1 MTDDFFRSRLDGMID
16 ARHPLAVLG
25 DKLPWSKLEASIAPI
40 FAHQPRPVLETE
52 TGFDF
57 AGEFVKS
64 KGGDVGNKG
73 RPRLSLRL
81 MIALTML
88 KNSFNCSDEDLV
100 QRFADSVTWQ
110 YFAGYEYFDSR
121 LPCDATQV
129 GRFRT
134 ALGEAGLE
142 EILSAT
148 IKAALDI
155 GAVKKSE
162 FERLIVDTTVQEKA
176 ISHPTDSRLL
186 DIARRKVVQAAKRAG
201 IELKQTFEKEGKE
214 LRRSAGGY
222 AHAKQFKRLGRT
234 IKRQKTILGVLLR
247 EVQRKLPLAK
257 NQGKELETL
266 QMWLERATRIHTQ
279 KRKDKDK
286 LYALH
291 APEVECIGK
300 GKARKPFEFGVKSG
314 LAVTHK
320 QGLIVGARSF
330 PGNPWDGHTLSEQI
344 EQATILLEAVNVTPK
359 QVVVDL
365 GYRGKDVDAAL
376 PNIEIIHRGKIKTM
390 TQTQRKWLRRRQAV
404 EPAIGHL
411 KADHRMDRNWL
422 KGSAGDAL
430 HTLCCA
436 VGYNIKWLMRAIVR
450 LGLQDFL
457 LGLDLLTQLGELE
470 RNISKQ
476 IKFQFGNRDLNTQVL
491 LKF

>member
-25 DKLPWSKLEASIAPI
+25 DKLPWSKLEACIAPI
-40 FAHQPRPVLETE
+40 FAHQPKPVLETE

-234 IKRQKTILGVLLR
+234 IKRQKTILGFLLR

-257 NQGKELETL
+257 NQGKVLKTL
-266 QMWLERATRIHTQ
+266 QMWLERATRINSQ
-279 KRKDKDK
+279 KRKGKDK
-286 LYALH
+286 LYTLH

-300 GKARKPFEFGVKSG
+300 GKARKPFEFVVKPG
-314 LAVTHK
+314 IAVTHK
-320 QGLIVGARSF
+320 QGFIVGARSF
-330 PGNPWDGHTLSEQI
+330 P
-344 EQATILLEAVNVTPK
+344 
-359 QVVVDL
+359 
-365 GYRGKDVDAAL
+365 
-376 PNIEIIHRGKIKTM
+376 
-390 TQTQRKWLRRRQAV
+390 LR
-404 EPAIGHL
+404 H
-411 KADHRMDRNWL
+411 D
-422 KGSAGDAL
+422 
-430 HTLCCA
+430 
-436 VGYNIKWLMRAIVR
+436 
-450 LGLQDFL
+450 
-457 LGLDLLTQLGELE
+457 
-470 RNISKQ
+470 
-476 IKFQFGNRDLNTQVL
+476 
-491 LKF
+491 

>member
-16 ARHPLAVLG
+16 PRHPLAVLG

-40 FAHQPRPVLETE
+40 FAHQPKPVETD

-64 KGGDVGNKG
+64 KGGDVSHKG

-88 KNSFNCSDEDLV
+88 KNSFNCSDEELV

-148 IKAALDI
+148 LKAALDI

-176 ISHPTDSRLL
+176 IAHPTDSRLL

-234 IKRQKTILGVLLR
+234 IKRQKTILGILLR

-279 KRKDKDK
+279 KR
-286 LYALH
+286 
-291 APEVECIGK
+291 
-300 GKARKPFEFGVKSG
+300 
-314 LAVTHK
+314 
-320 QGLIVGARSF
+320 
-330 PGNPWDGHTLSEQI
+330 
-344 EQATILLEAVNVTPK
+344 
-359 QVVVDL
+359 
-365 GYRGKDVDAAL
+365 
-376 PNIEIIHRGKIKTM
+376 
-390 TQTQRKWLRRRQAV
+390 
-404 EPAIGHL
+404 
-411 KADHRMDRNWL
+411 
-422 KGSAGDAL
+422 
-430 HTLCCA
+430 
-436 VGYNIKWLMRAIVR
+436 
-450 LGLQDFL
+450 
-457 LGLDLLTQLGELE
+457 
-470 RNISKQ
+470 
-476 IKFQFGNRDLNTQVL
+476 
-491 LKF
+491 

>member
-176 ISHPTDSRLL
+176 IIPS
-186 DIARRKVVQAAKRAG
+186 
-201 IELKQTFEKEGKE
+201 
-214 LRRSAGGY
+214 
-222 AHAKQFKRLGRT
+222 
-234 IKRQKTILGVLLR
+234 
-247 EVQRKLPLAK
+247 
-257 NQGKELETL
+257 
-266 QMWLERATRIHTQ
+266 
-279 KRKDKDK
+279 
-286 LYALH
+286 
-291 APEVECIGK
+291 
-300 GKARKPFEFGVKSG
+300 
-314 LAVTHK
+314 
-320 QGLIVGARSF
+320 
-330 PGNPWDGHTLSEQI
+330 
-344 EQATILLEAVNVTPK
+344 
-359 QVVVDL
+359 
-365 GYRGKDVDAAL
+365 
-376 PNIEIIHRGKIKTM
+376 
-390 TQTQRKWLRRRQAV
+390 
-404 EPAIGHL
+404 
-411 KADHRMDRNWL
+411 
-422 KGSAGDAL
+422 
-430 HTLCCA
+430 
-436 VGYNIKWLMRAIVR
+436 
-450 LGLQDFL
+450 
-457 LGLDLLTQLGELE
+457 
-470 RNISKQ
+470 
-476 IKFQFGNRDLNTQVL
+476 NR
-491 LKF
+491 

>member
-1 MTDDFFRSRLDGMID
+1 
-16 ARHPLAVLG
+16 
-25 DKLPWSKLEASIAPI
+25 
-40 FAHQPRPVLETE
+40 
-52 TGFDF
+52 
-57 AGEFVKS
+57 
-64 KGGDVGNKG
+64 
-73 RPRLSLRL
+73 

-100 QRFADSVTWQ
+100 QRFADSVNWQ

-176 ISHPTDSRLL
+176 IAHPTDSRLL

-222 AHAKQFKRLGRT
+222 AHAKQFKRLGHT
-234 IKRQKTILGVLLR
+234 IKRQKTILGILLR
-247 EVQRKLPLAK
+247 EVHRKLHLAK

-266 QMWLERATRIHTQ
+266 QMLLERATRIHTQ

-300 GKARKPFEFGVKSG
+300 VQSP
-314 LAVTHK
+314 
-320 QGLIVGARSF
+320 
-330 PGNPWDGHTLSEQI
+330 
-344 EQATILLEAVNVTPK
+344 QAI
-359 QVVVDL
+359 
-365 GYRGKDVDAAL
+365 
-376 PNIEIIHRGKIKTM
+376 
-390 TQTQRKWLRRRQAV
+390 
-404 EPAIGHL
+404 
-411 KADHRMDRNWL
+411 
-422 KGSAGDAL
+422 
-430 HTLCCA
+430 
-436 VGYNIKWLMRAIVR
+436 
-450 LGLQDFL
+450 
-457 LGLDLLTQLGELE
+457 
-470 RNISKQ
+470 
-476 IKFQFGNRDLNTQVL
+476 
-491 LKF
+491 

>member
-155 GAVKKSE
+155 GAVKKANLSVSSLTPLCKK
-162 FERLIVDTTVQEKA
+162 RPYPIQ
-176 ISHPTDSRLL
+176 P
-186 DIARRKVVQAAKRAG
+186 IAVYWILPDARWCKLPKGLALSSSKPLRRKAKSFAGALGAMPMPSSSSVLDAPSNAKRRSL
-201 IELKQTFEKEGKE
+201 EFCSERYKESC
-214 LRRSAGGY
+214 L
-222 AHAKQFKRLGRT
+222 
-234 IKRQKTILGVLLR
+234 
-247 EVQRKLPLAK
+247 
-257 NQGKELETL
+257 
-266 QMWLERATRIHTQ
+266 
-279 KRKDKDK
+279 
-286 LYALH
+286 
-291 APEVECIGK
+291 
-300 GKARKPFEFGVKSG
+300 
-314 LAVTHK
+314 
-320 QGLIVGARSF
+320 
-330 PGNPWDGHTLSEQI
+330 
-344 EQATILLEAVNVTPK
+344 
-359 QVVVDL
+359 
-365 GYRGKDVDAAL
+365 
-376 PNIEIIHRGKIKTM
+376 
-390 TQTQRKWLRRRQAV
+390 
-404 EPAIGHL
+404 
-411 KADHRMDRNWL
+411 
-422 KGSAGDAL
+422 
-430 HTLCCA
+430 
-436 VGYNIKWLMRAIVR
+436 
-450 LGLQDFL
+450 
-457 LGLDLLTQLGELE
+457 
-470 RNISKQ
+470 
-476 IKFQFGNRDLNTQVL
+476 
-491 LKF
+491 

>member
-1 MTDDFFRSRLDGMID
+1 MAHVHHLTPSQHSSGGKAKLGHITKAGDSYL
-16 ARHPLAVLG
+16 RH
-25 DKLPWSKLEASIAPI
+25 
-40 FAHQPRPVLETE
+40 
-52 TGFDF
+52 
-57 AGEFVKS
+57 
-64 KGGDVGNKG
+64 
-73 RPRLSLRL
+73 
-81 MIALTML
+81 
-88 KNSFNCSDEDLV
+88 
-100 QRFADSVTWQ
+100 
-110 YFAGYEYFDSR
+110 
-121 LPCDATQV
+121 
-129 GRFRT
+129 
-134 ALGEAGLE
+134 
-142 EILSAT
+142 
-148 IKAALDI
+148 
-155 GAVKKSE
+155 
-162 FERLIVDTTVQEKA
+162 
-176 ISHPTDSRLL
+176 
-186 DIARRKVVQAAKRAG
+186 
-201 IELKQTFEKEGKE
+201 
-214 LRRSAGGY
+214 
-222 AHAKQFKRLGRT
+222 
-234 IKRQKTILGVLLR
+234 
-247 EVQRKLPLAK
+247 
-257 NQGKELETL
+257 KELETL

-314 LAVTHK
+314 IAVTHK

-344 EQATILLEAVNVTPK
+344 DQATILLEAVNVTPK

-390 TQTQRKWLRRRQAV
+390 TQTQRKWLKRRQAV

-436 VGYNIKWLMRAIVR
+436 VGYNIKWLMRAIAR
-450 LGLQDFL
+450 LGLQGLL

>member
-40 FAHQPRPVLETE
+40 FAHQPKPVLETE

-300 GKARKPFEFGVKSG
+300 VRREVANIIVSPAHKVGDETGRSVDRSLPVHALLATASCEATGTKCRALGPRRIPRGNGVTCEHQCGWDARLSGMVNKSE
-314 LAVTHK
+314 L
-320 QGLIVGARSF
+320 
-330 PGNPWDGHTLSEQI
+330 
-344 EQATILLEAVNVTPK
+344 
-359 QVVVDL
+359 
-365 GYRGKDVDAAL
+365 
-376 PNIEIIHRGKIKTM
+376 
-390 TQTQRKWLRRRQAV
+390 
-404 EPAIGHL
+404 L
-411 KADHRMDRNWL
+411 KA
-422 KGSAGDAL
+422 S
-430 HTLCCA
+430 LCMTSQRC
-436 VGYNIKWLMRAIVR
+436 
-450 LGLQDFL
+450 
-457 LGLDLLTQLGELE
+457 
-470 RNISKQ
+470 
-476 IKFQFGNRDLNTQVL
+476 
-491 LKF
+491 